1 MWSITQEFRSAFADL
16 FRTRRD
22 VLIVLGLVFFGAIV
36 SAAELLTAQLFAEII
51 LPSGGGARTQTDTI
65 LLAVLFLGVFASL
78 RFLNYAQSIYR
89 VNVFEK
95 ALQGRAH
102 MSRSGESWQWATAME
117 LTSILTMAARVIVIV
132 AALFFFSPLFGI
144 ANLLLLLVIAEVFGL
159 ALRRQLV
166 TQQGFRDQADAKDPA
181 SSADKVRARIKAG
194 EASALIA
201 SLGVMGLMGVL
212 IVLAVIGNISA
223 GAAIVIF
230 LAVRMLG
237 QMYSGISS
245 GLMRF
250 ARARINGR

>member
-1 MWSITQEFRSAFADL
+1 MWSIAQQFRSAFTDL

-22 VLIVLGLVFFGAIV
+22 VLIVLGLIVFGAVV

-51 LPSGGGARTQTDTI
+51 VPSGGGDRSRNDTI
-65 LLAVLFLGVFASL
+65 LLAVLFLAVFGSL
-78 RFLNYAQSIYR
+78 RVLNYAQSVYR

-95 ALQGRAH
+95 ALQGREH
-102 MSRSGESWQWATAME
+102 MSRAGESWQWATAME
-117 LTSILTMAARVIVIV
+117 LTSILTMIARVLVIV
-132 AALFFFSPLFGI
+132 GALFFFSPLFGL
-144 ANLLLLLVIAEVFGL
+144 ANLVLLVVIAEVFGL
-159 ALRRQLV
+159 ALRRQLL
-166 TQQGFRDQADAKDPA
+166 TQQGFRDQAEAKNPV
-181 SSADKVRARIKAG
+181 SSADRVRARIKAG

-212 IVLAVIGNISA
+212 IVLAVIGNIAA

-250 ARARINGR
+250 ARALVNGR

>member
-22 VLIVLGLVFFGAIV
+22 VLIVLGLVIFGAVV
-36 SAAELLTAQLFAEII
+36 SAAELVTAQLFSEII
-51 LPSGGGARTQTDTI
+51 VPSGSGARSQNDTI

-95 ALQGRAH
+95 ALLGREH
-102 MSRSGESWQWATAME
+102 ISRSGESWQWATAME
-117 LTSILTMAARVIVIV
+117 LTSILTMAARVVVIV
-132 AALFFFSPLFGI
+132 AALFFFSPLFGV
-144 ANLLLLLVIAEVFGL
+144 ANLLLLIISAEVFGL

-166 TQQGFRDQADAKDPA
+166 TQQGFRDKADAKDPA

>member
-22 VLIVLGLVFFGAIV
+22 VLIVLGLVIFGAVV
-36 SAAELLTAQLFAEII
+36 SAAELVTAQLFSEII
-51 LPSGGGARTQTDTI
+51 VPSGSGARSQNDTI

-95 ALQGRAH
+95 ALLGREH
-102 MSRSGESWQWATAME
+102 ISRSGESWQWATAME
-117 LTSILTMAARVIVIV
+117 LTSILTMAARVVVIV
-132 AALFFFSPLFGI
+132 AALFFFSPLFGV
-144 ANLLLLLVIAEVFGL
+144 ANLLLLIISAEVFGL

-166 TQQGFRDQADAKDPA
+166 TQQGFRDKADAKDPA

-237 QMYSGISS
+237 QMYSGLSS